1 MFCLR
6 SDPEDP
12 AFLGIR
18 ELPRKAAPASVVLN
32 LLPYQEEGF
41 GWMVA
46 QEEEEEKLVEEG
58 ESQGKGSAKG
68 KTKATATA
76 MKAAEES
83 NAAARPVTSVRGGIL
98 ADEMGMGKTLQT
110 ICLFCHDKEQ
120 AAVAAA
126 MVPEDKKGKGIA
138 NKSAAAASSLV
149 AKTANGAGQSGGGG
163 VNSVVELPKEPL
175 PGPTLVVAPSSAMW
189 QWHDEVL
196 RSVAPGALKVAMFY
210 GGARNVIDLDAYDVV
225 ITTYPVSVSLFL
237 RGLRGSFCFS
247 LCYFLNVLRNRLTK
261 SGF

>member
-1 MFCLR
+1 
-6 SDPEDP
+6 
-12 AFLGIR
+12 
-18 ELPRKAAPASVVLN
+18 VVLN

-41 GWMVA
+41 GWIVA
-46 QEEEEEKLVEEG
+46 QEEEEEAKAKLSEEG
-58 ESQGKGSAKG
+58 QGTGSSAKG
-68 KTKATATA
+68 KTKATAAA

-126 MVPEDKKGKGIA
+126 MVPKDKGKGKA
-138 NKSAAAASSLV
+138 KLTSAAAAAVVAASASPSLK
-149 AKTANGAGQSGGGG
+149 AKT
-163 VNSVVELPKEPL
+163 VIELPKEPL

-210 GGARNVIDLDAYDVV
+210 GGARNVLDLDAYDVV
-225 ITTYPVSVSLFL
+225 ITTYPVKRKHT
-237 RGLRGSFCFS
+237 RGYS
-247 LCYFLNVLRNRLTK
+247 LC
-261 SGF
+261 